1 MPTEF
6 LELAYQSNEPRC
18 SQFPSHNFPPGC
30 CFFFFTDQYSSLSLQ
45 LKVIFRTVSYP
56 MRTSSCKH
64 TSPLPHLHRLVWRL
78 LAQMYRNN
86 SLLTLHEPFITTSHL
101 NLTHALYRNLESWG
115 VVGSV
120 VKLIISSKLVF
131 GVVGQ
136 KHHFHAKC
144 IHCTDIS
151 CLVLGFVIFF
161 SFFVNFFFCCIL
173 CLWSWGIDFSRE
185 PAVLKI

>member
-1 MPTEF
+1 MNQDVPNF
-6 LELAYQSNEPRC
+6 LLII
-18 SQFPSHNFPPGC
+18 SHQVVV
-30 CFFFFTDQYSSLSLQ
+30 FFFFTDQYSSLSLQ

-101 NLTHALYRNLESWG
+101 NLTHALYRNLESWE

-151 CLVLGFVIFF
+151 CLVLGFVFF
-161 SFFVNFFFCCIL
+161 FFFFCQLL
-173 CLWSWGIDFSRE
+173 CLLYFVSLELRNRFFSG
-185 PAVLKI
+185 ACST